1 MAWKGK
7 LSRTRSKKV
16 VIILL
21 HSQVNLLD
29 FEEKDYR
36 RSSYP
41 RKISNVMDK
50 ELLAKSLNVAKS
62 AARALWSCSRNSQ
75 RCRVAVLKTGGVP
88 FLAKLVSLEDED
100 ILVPVTGLIQECCVE
115 VRYMSFWYYI
125 SQYSVS
131 PVNFIFCRSIFSI
144 IFCPFHFYPSR
155 KTCRL

>member
-7 LSRTRSKKV
+7 NIKLSSTRNKECCKKV
-16 VIILL
+16 LIILL

-50 ELLAKSLNVAKS
+50 ESLAKSSNVARS
-62 AARALWSCSRNSQ
+62 AARALWSCCRNSQ

-88 FLAKLVSLEDED
+88 FLAKLVSLENED

-115 VRYMSFWYYI
+115 VR
-125 SQYSVS
+125 
-131 PVNFIFCRSIFSI
+131 NIFSTMLVSTLSLQLLRLI
-144 IFCPFHFYPSR
+144 LFFVDPFHFYPS
-155 KTCRL
+155 